1 MPRKNRFST
10 FQEAAARGAYDE
22 FPMLEIG
29 IDPQLHLSRNSVA
42 QPFFLICEQDSMI
55 AQLSGAVR
63 IEFRNSSVGYFDAEI
78 GDFIYVPGGTP
89 HRIVPKSESIPISV
103 TKPSIRASKPS
114 RGSTRHRGRRSAA
127 SPGIAPTSCR
137 RRPIF
142 APAAPSMRHRPCAP
156 ARQPA
161 RCWPEIDLSPFRWEE
176 IAAEIKAAEAS
187 EQERARRKGVTP
199 PPRKPRGPGA
209 PAIAR
214 PAPDKAP
221 LKANAYAHARM
232 APTALAPLFP
242 YFTPGSM
249 VPCAIMQGPK
259 RNDRGYFIHRNTVQE
274 VNLCLGAEGAPF
286 PFPGMVAVGPLTHPV
301 GDKPGRLP
309 GAAYSVMML
318 VITQRQAVDAP
329 QNEATVFHCEKCD
342 AELFRRDYDA
352 YDFPGALEG
361 PSNSEIIGL
370 PTISQSAAS
379 ALAFNNSP
387 ELRTCKSCG
396 HLNPAP
402 PHEPWGWEDYRLR
415 TQWAVKARKTMIE
428 SATALTPR

>member
-1 MPRKNRFST
+1 MPRKNRFSA
-10 FQEAAARGAYDE
+10 FEEAAARGAYDE

-29 IDPQLHLSRNSVA
+29 IDPQLHLSRNSLA

-55 AQLSGAVR
+55 AQLSGVAR
-63 IEFRNSSVGYFDAEI
+63 IEFRDSSVGHFDTEV
-78 GDFIYVPGGTP
+78 GDFVYVPGGTP
-89 HRIVPKSESIPISV
+89 HRIVPKSKSIHIRYKAEHPGLEAVAWFDATSGEEISRI
-103 TKPSIRASKPS
+103 TWDCADELPQEAYLRACRAFNATPAMRTSKTT
-114 RGSTRHRGRRSAA
+114 GA
-127 SPGIAPTSCR
+127 
-137 RRPIF
+137 
-142 APAAPSMRHRPCAP
+142 ML
-156 ARQPA
+156 
-161 RCWPEIDLSPFRWEE
+161 PEIDLAPFRWESV
-176 IAAEIKAAEAS
+176 AAAIKAAEAS

-199 PPRKPRGPGA
+199 PPRKPRGAA
-209 PAIAR
+209 PAIGR
-214 PAPDKAP
+214 PAADKPP

-301 GDKPGRLP
+301 GDKPGQP
-309 GAAYSVMML
+309 PSAAYSVMML

-361 PSNSEIIGL
+361 PADSQIIGL

-379 ALAFNNSP
+379 ALAFNESP
-387 ELRTCKSCG
+387 ELRSCKSCG
-396 HLNPAP
+396 HLNPP
-402 PHEPWGWEDYRLR
+402 FPHELWGWEDYRLR
-415 TQWAVKARKTMIE
+415 THWAVKARKTMIE
-428 SATALTPR
+428 SAARLTPR

>member
-1 MPRKNRFST
+1 MPRKNRFNA

-22 FPMLEIG
+22 FPMLELG
-29 IDPQLHLSRNSVA
+29 IDPQLHLSRNNIA

-55 AQLSGAVR
+55 AQLSGAAR
-63 IEFRNSSVGYFDAEI
+63 IEFRDSSVGYFDAGI
-78 GDFIYVPGGTP
+78 GDFVYVPGGTP
-89 HRIVPKSESIPISV
+89 HRIVPKSDSV
-103 TKPSIRASKPS
+103 HIRYKAEHPGLEAVAWFDERSGDEVS
-114 RGSTRHRGRRSAA
+114 RVTWDCADELPQEAYLRA
-127 SPGIAPTSCR
+127 CR
-137 RRPIF
+137 AF
-142 APAAPSMRHRPCAP
+142 NATPAMRTCKTTGTML
-156 ARQPA
+156 
-161 RCWPEIDLSPFRWEE
+161 PEIDLTPFRWE
-176 IAAEIKAAEAS
+176 AVANEIKAAEAG

-199 PPRKPRGPGA
+199 PPRKQRGDA

-214 PAPDKAP
+214 PASDKAP

-274 VNLCLGAEGAPF
+274 VNLCLGTEGAPF
-286 PFPGMVAVGPLTHPV
+286 PVPGLVAVGPLTHPV
-301 GDKPGRLP
+301 GDKPGQPP

-318 VITQRQAVDAP
+318 VITQRQAVDLP
-329 QNEATVFHCEKCD
+329 QNESTIFHCEKCD

-361 PSNSEIIGL
+361 PSDSQIIGL

-379 ALAFNNSP
+379 ALAFNESTEP
-387 ELRTCKSCG
+387 RTCKSCG
-396 HLNPAP
+396 HLNPP
-402 PHEPWGWEDYRLR
+402 FPHEPWGWEDYRLR

-428 SATALTPR
+428 TAAALTTR